1 MENMV
6 AVCGITC
13 ADCGAFIATQENDDA
28 KRKEVAEA
36 WSKAFGHEIKPEDIN
51 CDGCLTVDGQHINH
65 WSVCEIRRCGTEK
78 EVENCA
84 FCIDYKCEKLEKFL
98 EQVPEAKKKLEEIRR
113 KSYK

>member
-1 MENMV
+1 MEKMV

-13 ADCGAFIATQENDDA
+13 SDCGAFIATQENDDA
-28 KRKEVAEA
+28 KRTEVAEA

-51 CDGCLTVDGQHINH
+51 CDGCLTVDGRHINH
-65 WSVCEIRRCGTEK
+65 WSVCEVRKCGTER

-84 FCIDYKCEKLEKFL
+84 YCIDYKCERLEKFH
-98 EQVPEAKKKLEEIRR
+98 EQVPEAKKTLEVIRR